1 MKNILLIFLI
11 FFSELIFAQTYSIKG
26 KVTDSESSE
35 PLIGANV
42 SIRFTTFGA
51 ATDLNGTYEINNL
64 KPGIYAL
71 QFSFIGY
78 QTKIIDSI
86 KVVNHSITINVELK
100 PGRVFITETPIVSA
114 SKYVQLISDL
124 PIKAEII
131 PASSFSKNDFTNL
144 EDALRYVPGINMTD
158 DQISIRGSSGYSRG
172 AGSRVMLTLDGI
184 PFYTGDTGETIWEV
198 IPTAIIK
205 DVEIIKGAASSLYG
219 SSAIGGVINV
229 LTKDFS
235 SQPVTYFKSGI
246 GFYNKPSYNEWN
258 WSNQYRS
265 FNSLTIGHSQKIN
278 KFSFGISLSRLED
291 NSYRQNNFSKKYLG
305 FLKAKYDFS
314 SLSSL
319 TMLLNTFNKRSG
331 NFVYWKDS
339 RNALVPPDA
348 DQGQRVS
355 TNRHLLGLIYKNIY
369 SDKFYYEARA
379 SYYYTNWDDG
389 SQANNNSTTNLYR
402 GEFQTTYKPLE
413 DAVLVSGIEAS
424 NTNVHSNIFGNRS
437 SNSFGVYSQI
447 DYDLSKLWKGT
458 LGLRYDYTKIDSIK
472 SNSAFSPKA
481 GINFKPFT
489 NLILRAFAGTGF
501 RAPTLAEAFTSTT
514 SNGVTIK
521 PNPKLK
527 PESSFNAEVGVNYQ
541 LNSIVNFD
549 ASIFQNELYDF
560 IEPGVDATDGKIK
573 FDNVTRAR
581 VQGFEFVSNLTFLN
595 NALNFSLSYDYLWA
609 RDLNM
614 KTFLKYRPRHAALIK
629 ADYKIGQFEF
639 GSDFRYSS
647 RVEQIDEE
655 LINLGIVRDGDLRV
669 AIYVFDFNAAYNFDS
684 LPLKLYLNL
693 KNIFNYNYV
702 ELIGNLEPPRNIS
715 LSLEMNF

>member
-1 MKNILLIFLI
+1 MKNLLLLFVILFYQLT
-11 FFSELIFAQTYSIKG
+11 FAQTYSIKG
-26 KVTDSESSE
+26 KVSDSQTGE

-42 SIRFTTFGA
+42 LIQFTNYGA
-51 ATDLNGTYEINNL
+51 ATDLDGNYEINNL
-64 KPGIYAL
+64 SPGNYKL
-71 QFSFIGY
+71 QISFIGY
-78 QTKIIDSI
+78 QTKLIDSLKI
-86 KVVNHSITINVELK
+86 INGSIIVNVNLK
-100 PGRVFITETPIVSA
+100 PGRVFITDCPIVSA
-114 SKYVQLISDL
+114 SKYVQLLSDL

-131 PASSFSKNDFTNL
+131 PQTAFSKNDFTNL

-184 PFYTGDTGETIWEV
+184 PIYTGDTGETIWEV
-198 IPTAIIK
+198 IPTAVIK

-229 LTKDFS
+229 ITRDFS
-235 SQPVTYFKSGI
+235 FEPVTYFKSGI
-246 GFYNKPSYNEWN
+246 GFYNKPSYNEWD

-278 KFSFGISLSRLED
+278 KFSFGLSFSRLED

-314 SLSSL
+314 NLSSL
-319 TMLLNTFNKRSG
+319 TLLLNTFNKRSG

-348 DQGQRVS
+348 DQGQKVA
-355 TNRHLLGLIYKNIY
+355 TNRHLLGLIYKDVI
-369 SDKFYYEARA
+369 SDNFYYEARA

-389 SQANNNSTTNLYR
+389 SQADNNSTTNLFR
-402 GEFQTTYKPLE
+402 GEIQTTIKPFE
-413 DAVLVSGIEAS
+413 EAVLVSGIEAS
-424 NTNVHSNIFGNRS
+424 KAKVRSNIFGNPA
-437 SNSFGVYSQI
+437 SNSFGIYSQM
-447 DYDLSKLWKGT
+447 DYNFSELWKGT
-458 LGLRYDYTKIDSIK
+458 LGLRFDYTKIDSLK
-472 SNSAFSPKA
+472 SNSAVSPKI
-481 GINFKPFT
+481 GLNYKPAA
-489 NLILRAFAGTGF
+489 NIILRAFAGTGF

-521 PNPKLK
+521 PNPRLK
-527 PESSFNAEVGVNYQ
+527 PENSFNVEIGSNYK
-541 LNSIVNFD
+541 LNSNIDFD

-560 IEPGVDATDGKIK
+560 IEPGVDASDGKIT

-581 VQGFEFVSNLTFLN
+581 IQGFEFISNFSFLSN
-595 NALNFSLSYDYLWA
+595 QLNISLSYNYLWT
-609 RDLNM
+609 RDLNK
-614 KTFLKYRPRHAALIK
+614 KTFLKYRPRHSALIK
-629 ADYKIGQFEF
+629 ADYKIGQFNF
-639 GSDFRYSS
+639 GSNFRYSS
-647 RVEQIDEE
+647 RVEEIDEE
-655 LINLGIVRDGDLRV
+655 LINLGIVKDGELRV
-669 AIYVFDFNAAYNFDS
+669 AVYVLDFNAAYSFSS

-693 KNIFNYNYV
+693 KNTLNYNYI